1 MKPKEY
7 LENYF
12 SYKVGKKG
20 INKIKK
26 INLIQNGI
34 LDSLDIA
41 TLSAEIRKKFKID
54 IKFNDEKSI
63 KIFESYEKLLNK
75 ISK

>member
-7 LENYF
+7 LEKYF
-12 SYKVGKKG
+12 SNKVGKKD
-20 INKIKK
+20 IKKIKK

-75 ISK
+75 ISR